1 MCPPSRPSP
10 PPAPDPVPIAPP
22 PVTQNTQGSARPA
35 GFSRNYSDGSGR
47 SRNTATSADRKRT
60 GSSNLRIPIIG
71 GL

>member
-1 MCPPSRPSP
+1 MCVSVKAPSM
-10 PPAPDPVPIAPP
+10 PPAPEPAPVAPP

-35 GFSRNYSDGSGR
+35 GFSAEAEGRN
-47 SRNTATSADRKRT
+47 RNNASSYDRKRT